1 MVDFAKARVT
11 MVDNQVRP
19 SDVTEFAV
27 VQALL
32 DVPRERFVPAGAQAL
47 AYIDDDIALD
57 DKGRAL
63 TKPAVF
69 AKLVQL
75 AAIEP
80 HDVVLIVGAAT
91 GYGAAVIARLA
102 SSVVALEEDADL
114 AARASTNLEA
124 LAVENVAVVT
134 GALTAGYKKE
144 APYDVVFVD
153 GAIESVPAALTDQ
166 LRDQG
171 RLVAI
176 VGQGR
181 AADAMIYQKSG
192 SDVAGR
198 SAFNAAARS
207 LPGFARPK
215 TFVF

>member
-1 MVDFAKARVT
+1 MVDFAKARVM

-19 SDVTEFAV
+19 SDVTDLSI

-32 DVPRERFVPAGAQAL
+32 EVPRERFVPTRAQAL
-47 AYIDDDIALD
+47 AYIDEDIALND
-57 DKGRAL
+57 QGRAL

-80 HDVVLIVGAAT
+80 TDVVLIVGAAT
-91 GYGAAVIARLA
+91 GYGAAILSRLA

-114 AARASTNLEA
+114 AARASKTLES

-134 GALTAGYKKE
+134 GPLIAGYAKE

-153 GAIESVPAALTDQ
+153 GAVEVMPPALTDQ

-176 VGQGR
+176 VGYGR
-181 AADAMIYQKSG
+181 AADAMIYRKTG
-192 SDVAGR
+192 SDVSGR
-198 SAFNAAARS
+198 SAFNAAARP

-215 TFVF
+215 AFVF